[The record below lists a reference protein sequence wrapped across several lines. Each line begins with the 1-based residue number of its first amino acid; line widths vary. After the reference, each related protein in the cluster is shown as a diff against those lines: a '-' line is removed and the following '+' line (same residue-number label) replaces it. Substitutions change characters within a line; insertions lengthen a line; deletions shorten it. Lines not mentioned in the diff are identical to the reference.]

1 MVNQTQQIL
10 RSIGIVPVI
19 KMDTPDHAAPLAA
32 ALRRG
37 GLPAAEITFRSE
49 AAVDSIRA
57 IAKKE
62 PEMFLCAG
70 TILTPKQAQQAV
82 EAGARAI
89 ISPGTNLDTVR
100 WCVQNNIPVIP
111 GCASPTEVEVCLR
124 EGLSTVKLFPAEV
137 LGGVAM
143 LKAMAGPYAEVN
155 FMPTGGIGLVN
166 AGDYLALPN
175 VLCCGGS
182 WMVPGNLLAAGR
194 FDEIETLAR
203 EAAALRDRV
212 RPQA

>member
-1 MVNQTQQIL
+1 MVNQTEQIL
-10 RSIGIVPVI
+10 RRIGIVPVI
-19 KMDTPDHAAPLAA
+19 KMDTPDHAAALAA

-49 AAVDSIRA
+49 AAIDSIRA
-57 IAKKE
+57 IAKEE
-62 PEMFLCAG
+62 PELFLCAG
-70 TILTPKQAQQAV
+70 TILTPQQAQQAV

-100 WCVQNNIPVIP
+100 WCVQNNVPVIP

-143 LKAMAGPYAEVN
+143 LKAMAGPYAGVN
-155 FMPTGGIGLVN
+155 FMPTGGVGPAN

-194 FDEIETLAR
+194 FDEIEALAR

-212 RPQA
+212 RSQA